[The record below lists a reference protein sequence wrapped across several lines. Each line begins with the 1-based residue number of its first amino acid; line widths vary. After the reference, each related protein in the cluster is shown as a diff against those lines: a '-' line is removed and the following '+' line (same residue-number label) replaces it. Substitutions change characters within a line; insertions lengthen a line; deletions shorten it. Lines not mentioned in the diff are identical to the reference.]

1 MTTLTS
7 SAPASAIAP
16 DAASATAASGPTG
29 RADTGPLP
37 VKQVG
42 TGLPP
47 RLGFIKPSYWGP
59 VVILVAGLAVVWV
72 IVAKDSPYLLPPL
85 TSVFDALAGN
95 PLFYLQNAWAT
106 LRVALVGL
114 VIGFV
119 VAYVLAILVSEL
131 PIMRRAIM
139 PVAVV
144 LNVTPLVAI
153 APALVVA
160 FGFGPEPKLIV
171 TALICFFPI
180 LIGVST
186 GLRSVP
192 PAVLQ
197 VFTTLHAS
205 RLETLW
211 HVRMPSSL
219 PYLFNAL
226 RVVFPLSI
234 IGAVVAELAAPG
246 AAEGLGTVISVASSN
261 NRLAVV
267 YAAIACLA
275 VMGSILLLVITAIEN
290 RALHWHDSRQGGQS

>member
-1 MTTLTS
+1 MTTTATPRS
-7 SAPASAIAP
+7 SSVS
-16 DAASATAASGPTG
+16 DQAAPTG
-29 RADTGPLP
+29 VQALP
-37 VKQVG
+37 VKHVKP
-42 TGLPP
+42 GLSP
-47 RLGFIKPSYWGP
+47 RLSFIKPTYWGP
-59 VVILVAGLAVVWV
+59 VVILLAGLALVWG

-85 TSVFDALAGN
+85 DAVFRALAAN
-95 PLFYLQNAWAT
+95 PMFYVTNAWAT
-106 LRVALVGL
+106 LRVALIGL
-114 VIGFV
+114 AIGFV
-119 VAYVLAILVSEL
+119 IAYVLAVLVSEL

-197 VFTTLHAS
+197 VFQTLHAS

-261 NRLAVV
+261 NRLSVV

-275 VMGSILLLVITAIEN
+275 VMGSLLLLAITAIEN
-290 RALHWHDSRQGGQS
+290 RALHWHDSRQGSRG

>member
-1 MTTLTS
+1 VTTL
-7 SAPASAIAP
+7 IN
-16 DAASATAASGPTG
+16 PT
-29 RADTGPLP
+29 D
-37 VKQVG
+37 VNEN
-42 TGLPP
+42 GLPP
-47 RLGFIKPSYWGP
+47 APDPLPRKKVKPGLHPRLAFIKPGYWGP
-59 VVILVAGLAVVWV
+59 LAILLVALAGIW
-72 IVAKDSPYLLPPL
+72 IWVAKGSPYLLPPL
-85 TSVFDALAGN
+85 SSVFQALAEN
-95 PLFYLQNAWAT
+95 PTFYLQNAWAT
-106 LRVALVGL
+106 LRVALLGL
-114 VIGFV
+114 LIGFV
-119 VAYVLAILVSEL
+119 VAYVLAVLVSEL
-131 PIMRRAIM
+131 PIVRRAIM
-139 PVAVV
+139 PVAVI

-180 LIGVST
+180 LIGVSS

-211 HVRMPSSL
+211 HVRMPSAL

-226 RVVFPLSI
+226 RIVFPLSI

-261 NRLAVV
+261 NRLSVV
-267 YAAIACLA
+267 YAAISCLA
-275 VMGSILLLVITAIEN
+275 LMGSVLLLVITAIEN
-290 RALHWHDSRQGGQS
+290 RALHWHDSRQGDKS

>member
-1 MTTLTS
+1 MTTL
-7 SAPASAIAP
+7 II
-16 DAASATAASGPTG
+16 PTDE
-29 RADTGPLP
+29 AELPVLP
-37 VKQVG
+37 VKPEKN
-42 TGLPP
+42 T
-47 RLGFIKPSYWGP
+47 RLAFLKPTFWGP
-59 VVILVAGLAVVWV
+59 VAILLVALAVIWIV
-72 IVAKDSPYLLPPL
+72 VAKDSPYLLPPL
-85 TSVFDALAGN
+85 HTVFEALGSN
-95 PLFYLQNAWAT
+95 PVFYLENAWAT

-114 VIGFV
+114 LIGFV
-119 VAYVLAILVSEL
+119 VAYILAILVSEL
-131 PIMRRAIM
+131 PVMRRAIM

-192 PAVLQ
+192 QAVLQ

-211 HVRMPSSL
+211 HVRMPSAL

-226 RVVFPLSI
+226 RIVFPLSI

-261 NRLAVV
+261 NRLSVV

-275 VMGSILLLVITAIEN
+275 LMGSVLLLIITAIEN
-290 RALHWHDSRQGGQS
+290 RALHWHDSRQGEKN